1 VFRNKLRQHWLYS
14 DRGDFLTGLILMKQR
29 FEIVSALGVDVG
41 DDNFSV
47 QAPT

>member
-1 VFRNKLRQHWLYS
+1 
-14 DRGDFLTGLILMKQR
+14 LMKQR